1 MTCAAA
7 AMMLNHFS
15 HVWLFGT
22 PWIVAYQ
29 APLCIGFSKQEYW
42 SGLPCPPPGDLPNSK
57 TELLSPV
64 SPALAGGFF
73 TSEPPGPVQIKSF
86 WVHSNTVYMCV
97 PHRWVHCGKDKV
109 SAQVS
114 VRAWPS
120 FLNTEA
126 KNEKDG
132 EKYFSLIYTP
142 GLYTIFEYKVFIS
155 ETHIHWISNLGPV
168 LYLMLGTEIKDSDI
182 FYDLIG
188 YTLIAKYVHIFIII
202 LFTVLLYINQWSL

>member
-1 MTCAAA
+1 MWTWRTEKSYYLSLSKMTCAAA

-15 HVWLFGT
+15 HVGLFGT

-64 SPALAGGFF
+64 SPALAGRFF

-114 VRAWPS
+114 VRAWPF

-126 KNEKDG
+126 KKWERGWKIFFT
-132 EKYFSLIYTP
+132 YLHSWIIY
-142 GLYTIFEYKVFIS
+142 
-155 ETHIHWISNLGPV
+155 
-168 LYLMLGTEIKDSDI
+168 YLWVESVHQWNT
-182 FYDLIG
+182 
-188 YTLIAKYVHIFIII
+188 YTLNI
-202 LFTVLLYINQWSL
+202 